1 MNKDLRTKYLVRSVP
16 VRKGDVVKVVRGNF
30 KGREGKILT
39 VYRKRWAL
47 HIEKM
52 TRDKTNG
59 KAALSHDSGSQVQV
73 PVHPSNCVITTL
85 KIDKNRKALLERKKR
100 VAKGAKKHKE
110 GGLAQQD

>member
-1 MNKDLRTKYLVRSVP
+1 MSKDLRTKYSVRSIP

-59 KAALSHDSGSQVQV
+59 KDGIVS
-73 PVHPSNCVITTL
+73 
-85 KIDKNRKALLERKKR
+85 
-100 VAKGAKKHKE
+100 
-110 GGLAQQD
+110 